1 MIVHGRMCATFQIL
15 VPRRP
20 FQVSL
25 RAPLKNSLVIEDQRR
40 AGTQINRT
48 AHVRQNGFESPQG
61 NLRLSIEDANA
72 IQIGGHRLT
81 A

>member
-1 MIVHGRMCATFQIL
+1 MLKSGQGTRGIDALQ
-15 VPRRP
+15 
-20 FQVSL
+20 
-25 RAPLKNSLVIEDQRR
+25 PLLAGSDGCWSMKNSLVIEDQQR
-40 AGTQINRT
+40 AGTQNNRT

-61 NLRLSIEDANA
+61 NLRLSIEGANA